1 MMVKVFEANNN
12 GKIEFTREKLEKLLN
27 EVYEAGY
34 REGKDNHGWTWTS
47 PYCTGTDTTLVS
59 NKTPINQATITG
71 TNTEINKDLL
81 NQICGTTEYKAEAPQ
96 NTTTTTSNS
105 TKPNAYT
112 VTMKC
117 SEADINK
124 AADTLRELLNVPNA
138 LSTAK
143 IDDAFSKLAKELNF

>member
-12 GKIEFTREKLEKLLN
+12 GKIEFARKDLEKLLN

-34 REGKDNHGWTWTS
+34 REGKENHNWTWTS
-47 PYCTGTDTTLVS
+47 PYLNNTLCS
-59 NKTPINQATITG
+59 NKSATITG
-71 TNTEINKDLL
+71 TNAEINKDLL

-96 NTTTTTSNS
+96 ITNTSNS
-105 TKPNAYT
+105 TKPSAYT

-124 AADTLRELLNVPNA
+124 AADALRELLKTPNS

-143 IDDAFSKLAKELNF
+143 IDDAFTKLSKELNF

>member
-12 GKIEFTREKLEKLLN
+12 GKIEFARKDLEKLLN

-34 REGKDNHGWTWTS
+34 REGKENHSWTWTS
-47 PYCTGTDTTLVS
+47 PYLNSALRS
-59 NKTPINQATITG
+59 NDSATITG
-71 TNTEINKDLL
+71 INTKINKDLL
-81 NQICGTTEYKAEAPQ
+81 TQISDATESKVEVPEIATT
-96 NTTTTTSNS
+96 NNS

-112 VTMKC
+112 VTMKY

-124 AADTLRELLNVPNA
+124 AADALRELLNAPNA

>member
-47 PYCTGTDTTLVS
+47 PYLNNALRS
-59 NKTPINQATITG
+59 NDSATITG
-71 TNTEINKDLL
+71 TNTKINKDLL
-81 NQICGTTEYKAEAPQ
+81 DQISNATESKVEAPKI
-96 NTTTTTSNS
+96 TTTNNS
-105 TKPNAYT
+105 TKPNTYT

-117 SEADINK
+117 NEADINK
-124 AADTLRELLNVPNA
+124 AADALRELLNTPNA
-138 LSTAK
+138 LCTAK
-143 IDDAFSKLAKELNF
+143 IDDAFDKLAKELNF

>member
-47 PYCTGTDTTLVS
+47 PYLNNALRS
-59 NKTPINQATITG
+59 NDSATITG
-71 TNTEINKDLL
+71 TNTKINKDLL
-81 NQICGTTEYKAEAPQ
+81 DQISGTTESKVEAPKI
-96 NTTTTTSNS
+96 TTANNS

-112 VTMKC
+112 ITMKC
-117 SEADINK
+117 NEADINK
-124 AADTLRELLNVPNA
+124 AADALRELLKTPNS

-143 IDDAFSKLAKELNF
+143 IDDAFSKLEKELNF